1 LFGKR
6 QPIWQI
12 SCNEQCFRF
21 RITPQRVSNELIN
34 FLYIARGS
42 AGEVRSMLC
51 VMDRTRSFGCLQ
63 SEIAK
68 FKQACESISRQLRGW
83 ADSLQNSD
91 IQGQKH
97 LNEHSRKQYDAR
109 KRTFTRRGLIQLG
122 GASWM
127 GLNLGGL
134 WHAQAA
140 GASGLITKRPIRACI
155 LIFYYGGPSHLDTYD
170 LKPNATAEIRGTFKP
185 ISTAVP
191 GMQIS
196 EHLPRMAK
204 VMDKVALIRSVH
216 HRATLHDSASIHA
229 LTGRPLEGPDREL
242 FAPLPQ
248 FYPSFGSAFS
258 YFNRNSAREV
268 PFASLPYVFQNV
280 VPTPCQGGGF
290 LGRAYDPLLIDVD
303 PREKTYPVESLR
315 LKDGLG
321 LDRLAERKNLL
332 GSLGGSVHAP
342 STMSGLYDKAYRLIE
357 SKSIRRAI
365 DVTQESLEMR
375 ERYGFGEPAVAAG
388 EVNGGGGEM
397 GVAREMR
404 GQNLLM
410 ARRLVEAGVPFVNVY
425 DCKQQGQNWDA
436 HVNCESQHKNFLL
449 PLADQSLSALLVDL
463 EHRGLLEETL
473 VVATGEFGRTPRINA
488 QAGRDHWP
496 NCYTV
501 LMAGGGVQ
509 GGAIFGSS
517 DRNGEYPATDPVTP
531 GDIAATIFWRFG
543 LNHAAEIHDQTG
555 RPHRLTTGEP
565 IVQLF

>member
-1 LFGKR
+1 MKK
-6 QPIWQI
+6 
-12 SCNEQCFRF
+12 
-21 RITPQRVSNELIN
+21 T
-34 FLYIARGS
+34 
-42 AGEVRSMLC
+42 
-51 VMDRTRSFGCLQ
+51 
-63 SEIAK
+63 
-68 FKQACESISRQLRGW
+68 
-83 ADSLQNSD
+83 
-91 IQGQKH
+91 
-97 LNEHSRKQYDAR
+97 HSRIS
-109 KRTFTRRGLIQLG
+109 RRGLIQLG

-140 GASGLITKRPIRACI
+140 GAAGVLTKQPIRACI

-170 LKPNATAEIRGTFKP
+170 LKPHAPPEIRGTFRP
-185 ISTAVP
+185 ISTAIP

-229 LTGRPLEGPDREL
+229 LTGRPLDGTDREL

-248 FYPSFGSAFS
+248 FYPSFGSAYA
-258 YFNRNSAREV
+258 YFNRDRTCEV

-290 LGRAYDPLLIDVD
+290 LGHAYDPLLIDVN
-303 PREKTYPVESLR
+303 PQAKNYPVESLR
-315 LKDGLG
+315 LKEGLG
-321 LDRLAERKNLL
+321 LERLAQRKQLL
-332 GSLGGSVHAP
+332 SSLGGSMHAAH
-342 STMSGLYDKAYRLIE
+342 TMSDFYERAYRLME
-357 SKSIRRAI
+357 SQAIRRAMDI
-365 DVTQESLEMR
+365 TQESTETR
-375 ERYGFGEPAVAAG
+375 ARYGFGEPGAASG

-410 ARRLVEAGVPFVNVY
+410 ARRLVEAGVPFINVY

-449 PLADQSLSALLVDL
+449 PLADQSLAALIEDL
-463 EHRGLLEETL
+463 DQRGLLDSTL
-473 VVATGEFGRTPRINA
+473 IVATGEFGRTPRINP

-496 NCYTV
+496 HCYTV
-501 LMAGGGVQ
+501 VMAGGGVQ

-517 DRNGEYPATDPVTP
+517 DRHGEYPATDPVTP
-531 GDIAATIFWRFG
+531 GDIAATVFWRFG
-543 LNHAAEIHDQTG
+543 LDHAAEIRDQTG

>member
-1 LFGKR
+1 
-6 QPIWQI
+6 
-12 SCNEQCFRF
+12 
-21 RITPQRVSNELIN
+21 
-34 FLYIARGS
+34 
-42 AGEVRSMLC
+42 
-51 VMDRTRSFGCLQ
+51 
-63 SEIAK
+63 
-68 FKQACESISRQLRGW
+68 
-83 ADSLQNSD
+83 
-91 IQGQKH
+91 
-97 LNEHSRKQYDAR
+97 
-109 KRTFTRRGLIQLG
+109 
-122 GASWM
+122 M
-127 GLNLGGL
+127 GLLQ
-134 WHAQAA
+134 AQAA
-140 GASGLITKRPIRACI
+140 FGQDLLTRKPIRACI

-185 ISTAVP
+185 ISTSVP
-191 GMQIS
+191 GVQIS

-204 VMDKVALIRSVH
+204 VMNKVALIRSVH

-248 FYPSFGSAFS
+248 FYPSYGSAFA
-258 YFNRNSAREV
+258 YFNRQRDCEV

-290 LGRAYDPLLIDVD
+290 LGHAYDPLLIDVD
-303 PREKTYPVESLR
+303 AKEKTYPVESLR
-315 LKDGLG
+315 LKEGLG
-321 LDRLAERKNLL
+321 LDRLAGRKELL
-332 GSLGGSVHAP
+332 GSLSHGLGGAMQATN
-342 STMSGLYDKAYRLIE
+342 TMSSFYDKAFRLIE
-357 SKSIRRAI
+357 SKTIRNAMDI
-365 DVTQESLEMR
+365 TQESTETR
-375 ERYGFGEPAVAAG
+375 DRYGFGEPSAATG

-410 ARRLVEAGVPFVNVY
+410 ARRLVQAGVPFVNVY

-436 HVNCESQHKNFLL
+436 HVNCENQHKKFLL
-449 PLADQSLSALLVDL
+449 PLADQSLSALIEDL
-463 EHRGLLEETL
+463 DQRGLLEETL

-488 QAGRDHWP
+488 QGGRDHWP

-509 GGAIFGSS
+509 GGAVFGSS

-543 LNHAAEIHDQTG
+543 INHAAEIYDQTG

-565 IVQLF
+565 ITQLF

>member
-1 LFGKR
+1 MKK
-6 QPIWQI
+6 
-12 SCNEQCFRF
+12 
-21 RITPQRVSNELIN
+21 T
-34 FLYIARGS
+34 
-42 AGEVRSMLC
+42 
-51 VMDRTRSFGCLQ
+51 
-63 SEIAK
+63 
-68 FKQACESISRQLRGW
+68 
-83 ADSLQNSD
+83 
-91 IQGQKH
+91 
-97 LNEHSRKQYDAR
+97 HSRLS
-109 KRTFTRRGLIQLG
+109 RRGLIQLG

-140 GASGLITKRPIRACI
+140 HAAGVLTKKPIRACI

-170 LKPNATAEIRGTFKP
+170 LKPNATVEIRGTFKP
-185 ISTAVP
+185 IATAVP
-191 GMQIS
+191 GMQIC

-229 LTGRPLEGPDREL
+229 LTGRPLDGADREL

-248 FYPSFGSAFS
+248 FYPSFGSAYA
-258 YFNRNSAREV
+258 YFNRERECEV

-290 LGRAYDPLLIDVD
+290 LGHAYDPLLIDVD
-303 PREKTYPVESLR
+303 PTAKNYPVESLR

-321 LDRLAERKNLL
+321 LDRLAQRKRLL
-332 GSLGGSVHAP
+332 SSLGGTVHVAN
-342 STMSGLYDKAYRLIE
+342 TMSDFYDKAYRLME
-357 SKSIRRAI
+357 SKAIRRAMDI
-365 DVTQESLEMR
+365 TQESTETR
-375 ERYGFGEPAVAAG
+375 ERYGFGEPSAARG

-449 PLADQSLSALLVDL
+449 PLADQSLSALIEDL
-463 EHRGLLEETL
+463 DRSGLLDSTL
-473 VVATGEFGRTPRINA
+473 IVATGEFGRTPRINP
-488 QAGRDHWP
+488 QGGRDHWP
-496 NCYTV
+496 HCYTV

-509 GGAIFGSS
+509 GGASFGSS
-517 DRNGEYPATDPVTP
+517 DRHGEYPATDPVTP

-543 LNHAAEIHDQTG
+543 LDHTAEIRDQTG
-555 RPHRLTTGEP
+555 RPHRLSTGEP
-565 IVQLF
+565 IAQLF

>member
-1 LFGKR
+1 MKK
-6 QPIWQI
+6 
-12 SCNEQCFRF
+12 S
-21 RITPQRVSNELIN
+21 
-34 FLYIARGS
+34 
-42 AGEVRSMLC
+42 
-51 VMDRTRSFGCLQ
+51 
-63 SEIAK
+63 
-68 FKQACESISRQLRGW
+68 
-83 ADSLQNSD
+83 
-91 IQGQKH
+91 
-97 LNEHSRKQYDAR
+97 HSRLS
-109 KRTFTRRGLIQLG
+109 RRGLIQLG

-140 GASGLITKRPIRACI
+140 HGAGVLTKKPIRACI

-170 LKPNATAEIRGTFKP
+170 LKPNATVEIRGTFNP
-185 ISTAVP
+185 IATAVP
-191 GMQIS
+191 GMQIC

-229 LTGRPLEGPDREL
+229 LTGRPLDGADREL

-248 FYPSFGSAFS
+248 FYPSFGSAYA
-258 YFNRNSAREV
+258 YFNRERECEV
-268 PFASLPYVFQNV
+268 PFAALPYVFQNV

-290 LGRAYDPLLIDVD
+290 LGHAYDPLLIDVD
-303 PREKTYPVESLR
+303 PTAKNYPVESLR

-321 LDRLAERKNLL
+321 LDRLAQRKRLL
-332 GSLGGSVHAP
+332 SSLGGTVHVAN
-342 STMSGLYDKAYRLIE
+342 TMSDFYDKAYRLME
-357 SKSIRRAI
+357 SKAIRRAMDI
-365 DVTQESLEMR
+365 TQESKETR
-375 ERYGFGEPAVAAG
+375 ERYGFGEPSAARG

-449 PLADQSLSALLVDL
+449 PLADQSLSALIEDL
-463 EHRGLLEETL
+463 DRSGLLDSTL
-473 VVATGEFGRTPRINA
+473 VVATGEFGRTPRINP
-488 QAGRDHWP
+488 QGGRDHWP
-496 NCYTV
+496 HCYTV

-509 GGAIFGSS
+509 GGASFGSS
-517 DRNGEYPATDPVTP
+517 DRHGEYPATDPVTP

-543 LNHAAEIHDQTG
+543 LDHAAEIRDQTG
-555 RPHRLTTGEP
+555 RPHRLSTGEP
-565 IVQLF
+565 IAQLF